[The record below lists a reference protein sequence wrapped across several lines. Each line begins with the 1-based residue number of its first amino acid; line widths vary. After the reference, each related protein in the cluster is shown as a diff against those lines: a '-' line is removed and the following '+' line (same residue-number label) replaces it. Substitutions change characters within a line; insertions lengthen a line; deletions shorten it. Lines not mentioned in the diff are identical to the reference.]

1 MLAINEILQWAADNG
16 YANMYGNPAHINR
29 MMHDTDF
36 AASAEQTAVYCYL
49 ITAAETMEARDRVT
63 VGVFFARLCEF
74 DFDPKGLLP
83 VQMELMDTAKRML
96 SDLTAGNVIG
106 YDDPV
111 RWQFGY
117 DDFAEN
123 VAWVC
128 ARVTFMDLAADC
140 VPMPRPEPKP
150 VNAYDEVTQ
159 GWAEQFGYTPL
170 SNGFNGFCNIF
181 GWIGISDTPLTSYT
195 YSINGGEELNGQIAT
210 CMEVD
215 DLMVEMDPFMAPYL
229 GKYLI
234 VAQSY
239 YVHDGGPVEEDSTVV
254 AVFDG
259 VRFAITYDFSQ
270 LCG

>member
-36 AASAEQTAVYCYL
+36 SASAEQTAVYCYL
-49 ITAAETMEARDRVT
+49 ITAAETVEARDRVT

-83 VQMELMDTAKRML
+83 VQMALMDTTKRML
-96 SDLTAGNVIG
+96 ADLTAGNVIG

-140 VPMPRPEPKP
+140 VPYVPP
-150 VNAYDEVTQ
+150 VIPPVKVYPDVTE
-159 GWAEQFGYTPL
+159 GSYSQFYT
-170 SNGFNGFCNIF
+170 
-181 GWIGISDTPLTSYT
+181 TPLTQGFGGWCTGFRWFGIGDEGYT
-195 YSINGGEELNGQIAT
+195 TAVVKVDGEEVAAT
-210 CMEVD
+210 LSSFEIEPELVT
-215 DLMVEMDPFMAPYL
+215 LPGWEFLAPYV
-229 GKYLI
+229 GKWYLYL
-234 VAQSY
+234 SN
-239 YVHDGGPVEEDSTVV
+239 V
-254 AVFDG
+254 AVNSGEVTASVTVEG
-259 VRFAITYDFSQ
+259 VEFGITYDFSTI
-270 LCG
+270 CGK